1 MRHLRIGSIS
11 TTRLALISL
20 LWLVTGVGAGVM
32 LDRQLLADAVPN
44 ADVPDSVMPE
54 FKLIGEAWNMIDKVY
69 VDRSAV
75 KPRRMAYGAI
85 SGMVDS
91 LGDTG
96 HSTFL
101 TPQELKEAHD
111 SIEGHFAGIGAE
123 IRMQGK
129 HVVVVAPLD
138 GSPALESGLRPGDVI
153 FKVDGKDVVGQTL
166 EQVVR
171 KIRGPAGS
179 KVTLTIH
186 EPKAEHLHDVT
197 ITRAVIHVHSVT
209 WHMLPGTKIA
219 DVRIASF
226 SQNTTKELMKA
237 VDELRAAGAHGIV
250 LDLRSDPGGLLDQ
263 AVNVASL
270 FLSGG
275 NVLLEKDAQGKIHPV
290 PVDDNIPT
298 VEMPMVVLTNIGT
311 ASASEILAGALQDAD
326 RATIVGESTF
336 GTGTVLQQ
344 FPLSDGSAVLLAV
357 EEWLT
362 PKGHT
367 IWHKGIKPDEVVSLG
382 QDVTPVLPLDLRRMN
397 AKQFKARKDTQ
408 LLKAIELLQG
418 QQA

>member
-1 MRHLRIGSIS
+1 MRHLRIGNIGA
-11 TTRLALISL
+11 TRLALISL
-20 LWLVTGVGAGVM
+20 LWLVTGLGGGVM

-44 ADVPDSVMPE
+44 ANVPDSVMPE

-75 KPRRMAYGAI
+75 KPKRMAYGAI
-85 SGMVDS
+85 SGMVDA

-101 TPQELKEAHD
+101 TPQQLKETRD

-129 HVVVVAPLD
+129 QVVVVAPLD
-138 GSPALESGLRPGDVI
+138 GSPASKSGLRPGDVI
-153 FKVDGKDVVGQTL
+153 FKVNGKDVVGQTL
-166 EQVVR
+166 DQVVR
-171 KIRGPAGS
+171 RIRGPAGT
-179 KVTLTIH
+179 KVVLTIH
-186 EPKAEHLHDVT
+186 EPKAEHLQDVT
-197 ITRAVIHVHSVT
+197 ITRAVIHVHSVS
-209 WHMLPGTKIA
+209 WHMLPGTDIA

-226 SQNTTKELMKA
+226 SKDTIQELMKA
-237 VDELRAAGAHGIV
+237 VDALRAAGATGIV

-263 AVNVASL
+263 AIKVASL
-270 FLSGG
+270 FLNGG
-275 NVLLEKDAQGKIHPV
+275 NVLLEKDAQGKVHPV
-290 PVDDNIPT
+290 PVDDSIPT
-298 VEMPMVVLTNIGT
+298 VQMPMVVLTNVGT

-326 RATIVGESTF
+326 RATILGQQTF

-367 IWHKGIKPDEVVSLG
+367 IWHKGIKPDKVVKLA
-382 QDVTPVLPLDLRRMN
+382 QDATPVLPLDLRHMN
-397 AKQFKARKDTQ
+397 AKQFKDRKDTQ
-408 LLKAIELLQG
+408 LLKAIELLQKENS
-418 QQA
+418 